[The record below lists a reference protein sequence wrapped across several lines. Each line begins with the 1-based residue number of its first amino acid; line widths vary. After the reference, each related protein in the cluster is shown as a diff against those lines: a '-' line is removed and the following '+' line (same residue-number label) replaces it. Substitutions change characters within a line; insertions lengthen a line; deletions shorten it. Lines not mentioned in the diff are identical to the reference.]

1 MEIINELM
9 TGGWHIVKKHVIYT
23 CYLVGKS
30 STSNFG
36 VPHFQTGHG
45 VGEMIRDLVISALDM
60 GMDRNL

>member
-9 TGGWHIVKKHVIYT
+9 TGGWHIVTNMLYT

-30 STSNFG
+30 SISNFG

-45 VGEMIRDLVISALDM
+45 VGEMIHDLVISALDM